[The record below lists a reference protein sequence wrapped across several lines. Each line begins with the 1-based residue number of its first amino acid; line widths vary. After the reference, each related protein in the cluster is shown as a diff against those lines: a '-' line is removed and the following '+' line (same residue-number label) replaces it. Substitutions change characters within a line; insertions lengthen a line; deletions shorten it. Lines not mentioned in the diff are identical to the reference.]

1 MAPMDTDR
9 RMSTDSRLTGVR
21 ATSLLLAGILLPASG
36 SMAEVV
42 TESPT
47 AAAPTHMSNKLRESV
62 SKVVV
67 LPTATPAE
75 QGISGTY
82 DKETKGLVGGA
93 LEGSQMGRG
102 VGMDVGGIPVNVP
115 FPILTL
121 PGAIFGGLS
130 EMSKEEIQEFRDTL
144 TEELADAASQPLSN
158 DALASNVFWNIRD
171 LPQVDARV
179 FALTT
184 PIPEDTEAV
193 LYVAMKDMTIDVQK
207 DEAIITTTAS
217 AALRRVSDG
226 QYIYQRDVWYQD
238 RDTLSNWT
246 KNDSAAWK
254 DYANFARHYI
264 GEEISAEVFDRV
276 EIPHELLPEK
286 SSTVSLVKKNPWQGV
301 TKTTTPTLAWNFDLT
316 GDSKEYPWASAI
328 TADSVSFDVE
338 IYDMHRPVYAQEN
351 VRGEEHALAMPLPD
365 CGQFRWTVRPV
376 YHVDGDVYYGD
387 WMRQPTPGATG
398 NGNVGRAASEAPAY
412 LQDFALLEVKC
423 GRK

>member
-1 MAPMDTDR
+1 MPPMDTDKR
-9 RMSTDSRLTGVR
+9 LSTNSRLSG
-21 ATSLLLAGILLPASG
+21 ACAASMLLAGALLPATG
-36 SMAEVV
+36 LMAESA
-42 TESPT
+42 TQAP
-47 AAAPTHMSNKLRESV
+47 AAEAPTHMSAALRESV

-130 EMSKEEIQEFRDTL
+130 EMSKEEIQDFRDAL
-144 TEELADAASQPLSN
+144 TEELADAAGQPLSN

-171 LPQVDARV
+171 LPQVNARV

-184 PIPEDTEAV
+184 PIPEDTDAV

-226 QYIYQRDVWYQD
+226 QTVYQRDVWYQD

-264 GEEISAEVFDRV
+264 GQEISAEVFDRV
-276 EIPHELLPEK
+276 EVPHELTPEK
-286 SSTVSLVKKNPWQGV
+286 SNSVSLVKKNPWQGKA
-301 TKTTTPTLAWNFDLT
+301 KTTTPTLAWNFALG
-316 GDSKEYPWASAI
+316 GDSTEYPWANTI
-328 TADSVSFDVE
+328 TADNISFEVE
-338 IYDMHRPVYAQEN
+338 IYDLHRPVYAEAN
-351 VRGEEHALAMPLPD
+351 IRGRQHTLAVPLPD
-365 CGQFRWTVRPV
+365 CGEFRWTVRPV
-376 YHVDGDVYYGD
+376 YQVDGDVYYGD
-387 WMRQPTPGATG
+387 WMRQSAPG
-398 NGNVGRAASEAPAY
+398 NGNVGKAASEVPAY
-412 LQDFALLEVKC
+412 LQDFAVVEVKC